1 MAKAHQGRSDQ
12 KGLEIAILL
21 SQRAWSYYKR
31 MLILALHGGKAS
43 ESPTLEAVCLTR
55 WEDSEVPREASN
67 KILTS
72 PIEPHSMIHYIHKGS
87 SSDMYQSK

>member
-43 ESPTLEAVCLTR
+43 ESPTLEAI
-55 WEDSEVPREASN
+55 PREASN
-67 KILTS
+67 KIRLLR
-72 PIEPHSMIHYIHKGS
+72 S